1 MAYKTEAEWLAAQ
14 PDMQK
19 VYASSGN
26 DPMAWKNAL
35 ESWQVQRPNYV
46 NPMDYQTFNQ
56 YIGAANPNYR
66 IGTDVGND
74 LQNQANFYGMTIENY
89 QNALAGDPTKPMGQ
103 FQQVYGNQLLSPLQ
117 QVAAQTARGQGIS
130 TMSPEVAALAKAN
143 PEAFNAA
150 SQKWSDYFNTTFPQ
164 SLEYE
169 SVLAGPAKYSAT
181 GVKMPTVSDVNSQF
195 LLDPVTKQIIANPN
209 YKPAAKVTVSDLTNI
224 ISGGVANAGATTGA
238 KSRGL
243 TDFLNKGGTV
253 EKYYQNINDWLKIN
267 PNITDLQ
274 IRNFMNQIGVTPED
288 VAAATGGNL
297 ADFIARYQKA
307 GGVQA
312 DSSVTGI
319 DPIVE
324 GQLRQLIP
332 NFAASK
338 QLASKLT
345 ASRPTTQS
353 IVNMIQGKAPTASN
367 ASLANVMS
375 MIGQ

>member
-1 MAYKTEAEWLAAQ
+1 MAFKTQAEWAAAQ
-14 PDMQK
+14 PTSVGK
-19 VYASSGN
+19 T
-26 DPMAWKNAL
+26 PMEYKNAL
-35 ESWQVQRPNYV
+35 ESWQMQSPSYA

-56 YIGAANPNYR
+56 YIGAANPSYR
-66 IGTDVGND
+66 IGADVGND

-238 KSRGL
+238 TTGAKSRGL

-267 PNITDLQ
+267 PNATDLQ

-312 DSSVTGI
+312 DTFVTGI

>member
-1 MAYKTEAEWLAAQ
+1 MAFKTQAEWIAAQ
-14 PDMQK
+14 PDLTK
-19 VYASSGN
+19 IA
-26 DPMAWKNAL
+26 DPVLRNQTL
-35 ESWQVQRPNYV
+35 ESWQMQRPNYV
-46 NPMDYQTFNQ
+46 NPMDYQTYEQ
-56 YIGAANPNYR
+56 YAGAAG
-66 IGTDVGND
+66 IQSGKDAGND
-74 LQNQANFYGMTIENY
+74 LQNRANFYGLTIENY
-89 QNALAGDPTKPMGQ
+89 QNALKTGEGSAGNLTGS
-103 FQQVYGNQLLSPLQ
+103 QLLSPLERI
-117 QVAAQTARGQGIS
+117 AAETARAQGIG

-143 PEAFNAA
+143 PDVFNAA
-150 SQKWSDYFNTTFPQ
+150 SQKWSDYFKTTFPQ

-345 ASRPTTQS
+345 ASRPSTQS